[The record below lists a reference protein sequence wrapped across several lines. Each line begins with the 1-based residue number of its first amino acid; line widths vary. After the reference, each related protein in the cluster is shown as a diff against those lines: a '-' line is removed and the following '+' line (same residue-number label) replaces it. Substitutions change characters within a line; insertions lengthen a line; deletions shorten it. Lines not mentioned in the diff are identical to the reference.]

1 MAQSKKTSLLD
12 AFDDVPDMAE
22 RAAPAPVLE
31 ASPQKA
37 KATKQAKSG
46 SKHIGQKGLTFWL
59 DPAFDDTLAE
69 LELKLRRE
77 GNKKT
82 RGQLGAEA
90 LNLLY
95 RKHGLPVVGE

>member
-1 MAQSKKTSLLD
+1 MAQPKKTSLLA

-22 RAAPAPVLE
+22 RPTPAPVLE

-37 KATKQAKSG
+37 KATKREKSG
-46 SKHIGQKGLTFWL
+46 KGRDGQKGLTFWL

-82 RGQLGAEA
+82 RGELGAEA